1 MSSRSFSFVHVADL
15 HLDSPFKG
23 ITAKNPAIS
32 DPLRSATFQ
41 AFDALIDLCIE
52 REVQFLVVAGDIYD
66 GEDRSLRAQLRFHDG
81 LVRLAEKNIASYVVH
96 GNHDPYDSR
105 SSALSFPAKVH
116 IFGYRAVE
124 SMPFQREGA
133 TVAVISGISHAR
145 RNETE
150 NLAKRFR
157 RRASEPFHIGLL
169 HCTVGS
175 NTGHD
180 PYAPCQLSE
189 LLEVEFDYWALG
201 HVHEKSVLDNRSS
214 VLYPGNTQGR
224 SFREK
229 GKRGCHIVTV
239 EDGAVSNVE
248 FYALDAIRW
257 AEIDVGI
264 ESIPTLDRLCLA
276 LHTRVQN
283 LAGESDGRAVICRTR
298 LTGRGALYQE
308 LRKGNNMEELL
319 QRVQESLASED
330 PFVWVQEIDFRCR
343 PEIDPEERRKGA
355 DFLAQVLRISRE
367 LRDEPTKA
375 RQREL
380 SDILSNRAV
389 RGAVEG
395 FTDDEIRAMVER
407 AELICID
414 ALEADE

>member
-1 MSSRSFSFVHVADL
+1 
-15 HLDSPFKG
+15 
-23 ITAKNPAIS
+23 
-32 DPLRSATFQ
+32 
-41 AFDALIDLCIE
+41 
-52 REVQFLVVAGDIYD
+52 
-66 GEDRSLRAQLRFHDG
+66 
-81 LVRLAEKNIASYVVH
+81 
-96 GNHDPYDSR
+96 
-105 SSALSFPAKVH
+105 
-116 IFGYRAVE
+116 
-124 SMPFQREGA
+124 MPFQREGA

-157 RRASEPFHIGLL
+157 RRSSEPFHIGLL

-201 HVHEKSVLDNRSS
+201 HVHEKSLLDKRSS

-276 LHTRVQN
+276 LHTRIQN
-283 LAGESDGRAVICRTR
+283 LAGESDGRAVICRPR
-298 LTGRGALYQE
+298 LTGRGALYHE
-308 LRKGNNMEELL
+308 LRKGNNVEELL
-319 QRVQESLASED
+319 QRVRESLASED
-330 PFVWVQEIDFRCR
+330 PFVWVQEIDFHCR
-343 PEIDPEERRKGA
+343 PEIDLEERRKGA

-367 LRDEPTKA
+367 LRDESTKA

-407 AELICID
+407 AESICID

>member
-23 ITAKNPAIS
+23 VTAKNPTVA

-52 REVQFLVVAGDIYD
+52 RAVQFLVVAGDIYD

-81 LVRLAEKNIASYVVH
+81 LVRLAEKNIATYVVH

-105 SSALSFPAKVH
+105 SQALEWPAGVH

-124 SMPFQREGA
+124 SVPFIREGA
-133 TVAVISGISHAR
+133 TVAVISGISHAKK
-145 RNETE
+145 NETE
-150 NLAKRFR
+150 NLARRFR
-157 RRASEPFHIGLL
+157 RRGSEPFHIGLL

-175 NTGHD
+175 HTGHD
-180 PYAPCQLSE
+180 PYAPCRLSE

-201 HVHEKSVLDNRSS
+201 HVHEKHALDNRST

-229 GKRGCHIVTV
+229 GERGCHIVTV
-239 EDGAVSNVE
+239 EDGAVGRVE
-248 FYALDAIRW
+248 FCALDAIRW

-264 ESIPTLDRLCLA
+264 DGIPTLDRLCLA
-276 LHTRVQN
+276 LQTSVRD
-283 LAGESDGRAVICRTR
+283 LARQAGGRPVICRTR
-298 LTGRGALYQE
+298 LTGRGPLYQE
-308 LRKGNNMEELL
+308 LRKGNNVAELL
-319 QRVQESLASED
+319 ERSRESLAYED
-330 PFVWVQEIDFRCR
+330 PFVWLQEIDFRCR
-343 PEIDPEERRKGA
+343 PEIDVEERRKGA

-367 LRDEPTKA
+367 LHGAPQTA
-375 RQREL
+375 RQRDL
-380 SDILSNRAV
+380 SDLLSNRAV
-389 RGAVEG
+389 HGAVGG
-395 FTDDEIRAMVER
+395 FTDDEVRAMVER

>member
-23 ITAKNPAIS
+23 ITAKNPAIA
-32 DPLRSATFQ
+32 DPLRSATFR

-52 REVQFLVVAGDIYD
+52 RDVQFLVVAGDIYD

-81 LVRLAEKNIASYVVH
+81 LVRLAEKNIATYVVH

-105 SSALSFPAKVH
+105 SSALSFPDGVH
-116 IFGYRAVE
+116 IFGYRTVE
-124 SMPFQREGA
+124 SIPFQREGS

-145 RNETE
+145 KNETE

-157 RRASEPFHIGLL
+157 HRASEPFHIGLL
-169 HCTVGS
+169 HCTVGP

-201 HVHEKSVLDNRSS
+201 HVHEKNALDNRST

-229 GKRGCHIVTV
+229 GKKGCHIVTV
-239 EDGAVSNVE
+239 EDGAVGNVE
-248 FYALDAIRW
+248 FCALDAIRW
-257 AEIDVGI
+257 AEIDVSIDG
-264 ESIPTLDRLCLA
+264 IPTLDRLYLVIQ
-276 LHTRVQN
+276 TRVQD
-283 LAGESDGRAVICRTR
+283 LAREADGRAMICRTR
-298 LTGRGALYQE
+298 LTGRGPLYRE
-308 LRKGNNMEELL
+308 LRKGSNVADLL
-319 QRVQESLASED
+319 QRVQESLAHED
-330 PFVWVQEIDFRCR
+330 PFVWIQEIEFHCR
-343 PEIDPEERRKGA
+343 PEIDVEERRKGG
-355 DFLAQVLRISRE
+355 DFLGQVLRISRE

-380 SDILSNRAV
+380 SDLLSNRAV

-395 FTDDEIRAMVER
+395 FSDDEIRTMVER
-407 AELICID
+407 AESICID

>member
-1 MSSRSFSFVHVADL
+1 MSGRSFSFVHVADL

-23 ITAKNPAIS
+23 ITAKNPALA

-52 REVQFLVVAGDIYD
+52 RGVQFLVVAGDIYD

-81 LVRLAEKNIASYVVH
+81 LVRLAEKNIDSYVVH

-105 SSALSFPAKVH
+105 STALSFPAGVH
-116 IFGYRAVE
+116 IFGCRAVE
-124 SMPFQREGA
+124 SVPFQREGA

-157 RRASEPFHIGLL
+157 RRLSEPFHIGLL

-189 LLEVEFDYWALG
+189 LLDVEFDYWALG
-201 HVHEKSVLDNRSS
+201 HVHERSVLDDRSS

-248 FYALDAIRW
+248 FYELDAIRW
-257 AEIDVGI
+257 AEIDVSI
-264 ESIPTLDRLCLA
+264 DAIPTLDRLCLA
-276 LHTRVQN
+276 LQTRVQG
-283 LAGESDGRAVICRTR
+283 LAGEADGRAVICRAR
-298 LTGRGALYQE
+298 LTGRGALYHE
-308 LRKGNNMEELL
+308 LRKGNNMEDLL
-319 QRVQESLASED
+319 ERSRESLAYED
-330 PFVWVQEIDFRCR
+330 PFVWVQEIDFHCR
-343 PEIDPEERRKGA
+343 PEIDVEERRKGA
-355 DFLAQVLRISRE
+355 DFLAQVLRISGE
-367 LRDEPTKA
+367 LRDEPLRA

-380 SDILSNRAV
+380 SDLLANRAV
-389 RGAVEG
+389 RNAVEG

>member
-1 MSSRSFSFVHVADL
+1 MNSRSFSFVHVADL

-23 ITAKNPAIS
+23 ITAKNPAIA

-81 LVRLAEKNIASYVVH
+81 LVRLAEKNIATYVVH

-105 SSALSFPAKVH
+105 SSALSFPAMVH
-116 IFGYRAVE
+116 ILGYRTVE

-133 TVAVISGISHAR
+133 TVAVISGISHAKK
-145 RNETE
+145 NETE

-239 EDGAVSNVE
+239 EDGAISNLE

-257 AEIDVGI
+257 AEIDVSI
-264 ESIPTLDRLCLA
+264 EGIPTLDRLCLA
-276 LHTRVQN
+276 FHTSVRD
-283 LAGESDGRAVICRTR
+283 LAAKADGRAVICRTR

-308 LRKGNNMEELL
+308 LRKGNNVEELL
-319 QRVQESLASED
+319 ERVRESLAYED
-330 PFVWVQEIDFRCR
+330 PFVWVQEIDFHCR
-343 PEIDPEERRKGA
+343 PEIDLEERRKGA